1 MLALIGEGFWS
12 VLIITPSENPDP
24 VGTVACHLGHLPDAL
39 ALREQPDDL
48 SVASFDRIS
57 RFAVSL
63 LQLIA
68 AEVGSHLDISWQSF
82 PSGRDALSE
91 DFLSGS
97 EPDVNSAVGLI
108 SLYPEMV

>member
-1 MLALIGEGFWS
+1 M
-12 VLIITPSENPDP
+12 
-24 VGTVACHLGHLPDAL
+24 C
-39 ALREQPDDL
+39 R
-48 SVASFDRIS
+48 VASFDRIS

-68 AEVGSHLDISWQSF
+68 AEVGSDLDISRQSF

-91 DFLSGS
+91 DILSGS

-108 SLYPEMV
+108 SLYPEMVSPLFGLMATSGA